1 MIGRNLLPE
10 VPLVERYAVFLTAG
24 FGLRV
29 LRDHCKTAKAAT
41 TYTANDF
48 KLCTAMVL
56 EFNRRSEPP
65 ITFKPAAS

>member
-1 MIGRNLLPE
+1 MIGRSYSQRYLSSKGGPCFLP
-10 VPLVERYAVFLTAG
+10 TS
-24 FGLRV
+24 FGVRV

-48 KLCTAMVL
+48 KLCTAIVL

-65 ITFKPAAS
+65 ITLKLAAS